1 MDKIDE
7 WMNRAFDGSEEKPPS
22 NSDHNKQSLPTGSQP
37 PRKGNVHNN
46 NKTVNNNQKQATGSQ
61 QSSSFSVHGS
71 NKQSATGGQ
80 QGVPRGAKNFMQN
93 NQNNG
98 LSPQG
103 SQPQPQRGQT
113 PYRGQ
118 QTQQRP
124 VQSQPSVQNDDSPFA
139 PGPSSP
145 RPAQS
150 QPPRRDNRPQA
161 GQRPVQ
167 GSQRPMQSAP
177 RPTQQGQ
184 RPELRRSG
192 DGSQR
197 PALSA
202 QRPTPRNDYV
212 NKRIPINFNKP
223 GKVAKLPKAAHKE
236 TQILKGKLKI
246 IPLGG
251 LNEVGKNMTAFEY
264 EDDIIIVD
272 MGLEFP
278 SEDMFGIDYV
288 IPDISYLEDNKKR
301 IRGVVITH
309 GHLDHI
315 GGIPYILPKL
325 DFPPLFATKLTIGL
339 IKKRIDEFKQD
350 KLAQLNIISPDQI
363 LKLGQFTFSFFRVA
377 HSIPD
382 CVGIIIDTPIG
393 KVVHTGDF
401 KFDATPARN
410 QAPADIHKMEAL
422 GSQNVLA
429 LFCESTN
436 ALKPGHSMSE
446 LDVGICLTKIIKEA
460 PARVIIASFSSQ
472 VGRIQQIL
480 DAAVANNRK
489 VFVSGRSMSET
500 MSISASLGY
509 LSFPKDLIFDIKKY
523 KKIPDEQALILTTGS
538 QGEAVSALTRIST
551 GEHPHV
557 KVQKGDMI
565 VLSSSPIIGNEQAI
579 STVINRLTML
589 GAEVIH
595 NQIMDVH
602 TSGHG
607 KQDELARMINYVKPK
622 YLIPIH
628 GEYYMRQGLS
638 KVAQQKCGMK
648 ENQVLMI
655 QNGNIL
661 IAEPNSVKVSEEVV
675 ETKYILIDG
684 LGEGHF
690 DSQVQ
695 MDREIMS
702 QNGALV
708 VLVYVRGKQLGR
720 TPDVVSRG
728 FIYMHESEEI
738 TKEISQL
745 AADAFRRIM
754 DKNPGANRQ
763 DIKKYIRQTIDKYT
777 HTKIERRPLI
787 IPLLI
792 EM

>member
-1 MDKIDE
+1 MDKLDE
-7 WMNRAFDGSEEKPPS
+7 WMNRAFDGSDEQPS
-22 NSDHNKQSLPTGSQP
+22 NSDRNQTAPQ
-37 PRKGNVHNN
+37 KGHVPHSGTH
-46 NKTVNNNQKQATGSQ
+46 NKTVNNNQKPTGPQ
-61 QSSSFSVHGS
+61 QRNSFSVQGS
-71 NKQSATGGQ
+71 NKQQSRMNQNGQ
-80 QGVPRGAKNFMQN
+80 Q
-93 NQNNG
+93 NG
-98 LSPQG
+98 RSPQG
-103 SQPQPQRGQT
+103 SQPHGQT
-113 PYRGQ
+113 PYRGSQGQSGQ
-118 QTQQRP
+118 QSQQRP
-124 VQSQPSVQNDDSPFA
+124 PQPLSTQQSASDFEDSPFA
-139 PGPSSP
+139 PIHADTRMPP
-145 RPAQS
+145 RAPQRS
-150 QPPRRDNRPQA
+150 QGQTQRRDN
-161 GQRPVQ
+161 
-167 GSQRPMQSAP
+167 
-177 RPTQQGQ
+177 

-197 PALSA
+197 PQGG
-202 QRPTPRNDYV
+202 QRPAQAGQRPNGPRPAQASQRPATQQAARPAQGGRKVDY
-212 NKRIPINFNKP
+212 NKP
-223 GKVAKLPKAAHKE
+223 GKPPKLPKAPHKQ
-236 TQILKGKLKI
+236 TAILKGKVKI

-301 IRGVVITH
+301 IRGVVVTH

-325 DFPPLFATKLTIGL
+325 DFPPIFATNLTIGL

-350 KLAQLNIISPDQI
+350 KLAKLNIINPDQT
-363 LKLGQFTFSFFRVA
+363 LKLGQFALSFFRVA

-382 CVGIIIDTPIG
+382 CVGIVIDTPVG
-393 KVVHTGDF
+393 KLVHTGDF

-446 LDVGICLTKIIKEA
+446 LDVGVCLTKIIKEA

-480 DAAVANNRK
+480 DAAVACNRK

-500 MSISASLGY
+500 MSIAASLGY
-509 LSFPKDLIFDIKKY
+509 LSFPKDLIYDIKKY
-523 KKIPDEQALILTTGS
+523 KKIPDQQALILTTGS
-538 QGEAVSALTRIST
+538 QGESVSALTRIAN

-557 KVQKGDMI
+557 RVQKDDMI

-579 STVINRLTML
+579 STVINKLSLL

-607 KQDELARMINYVKPK
+607 KQEELARMINYIKPK

-628 GEYYMRQGLS
+628 GEYYMRLGLS
-638 KVAQQKCGMK
+638 KVAQKYCGMK
-648 ENQVLMI
+648 EHQILMA
-655 QNGNIL
+655 QNGNVIV
-661 IAEPNSVKVSEEVV
+661 AEPNKVQISAETV

-708 VLVYVRGKQLGR
+708 VLVYVRGKALGR

-728 FIYMHESEEI
+728 FIYLHESDEI
-738 TKEISQL
+738 TKEISDL
-745 AADAFRRIM
+745 ASEAYRRIM

-763 DIKKYIRQTIDKYT
+763 DIKKYIRQTVDKYT

-787 IPLLI
+787 IPLII
-792 EM
+792 ET